1 MFLKLLLLFIGI
13 PLIEL
18 VLFYQIGTRI
28 GLGATLATVVIT
40 GVLGAWL
47 TKQQGLRTLAK
58 YQKAIS
64 EGRLPHEEVIE
75 GLMILGAG
83 AVLLTP
89 GFLTDVIG
97 FALLVPPVRSVVRK
111 LVTSYAKDRI
121 QVVAAGGGMPGAADP
136 GAGSAP
142 RSGTAGVID
151 IEAEVV
157 GEASPQETEEKT
169 TGGGA

>member
-18 VLFYQIGTRI
+18 ILFYQIGSRI

-40 GVLGAWL
+40 GILGAWL

-58 YQKAIS
+58 YQKAIA

-89 GFLTDVIG
+89 GFLTDAIG
-97 FALLVPPVRSVVRK
+97 FSLLVPPIRAVVRE
-111 LVTSYAKDRI
+111 LVTGYAKDRI
-121 QVVAAGGGMPGAADP
+121 QVVSAGGGMPGAARP
-136 GAGSAP
+136 A
-142 RSGTAGVID
+142 SGTGAVSGKAKVID

-157 GEASPQETEEKT
+157 GEVPPRGTGEKT
-169 TGGGA
+169 HDG